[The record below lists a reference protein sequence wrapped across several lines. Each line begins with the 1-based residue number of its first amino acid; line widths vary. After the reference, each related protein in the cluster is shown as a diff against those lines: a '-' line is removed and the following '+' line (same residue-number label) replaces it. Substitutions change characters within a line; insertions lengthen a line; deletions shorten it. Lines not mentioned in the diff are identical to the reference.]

1 MSSIGRLLAL
11 MFVGAISTMGLVFFV
26 GIMGATDDGID
37 MSSSSYE
44 DEYNATTE
52 IAQGA
57 TSFMSFLPYILSV
70 CILVVGVA
78 ALGKFWTRR

>member
-11 MFVGAISTMGLVFFV
+11 MFVGAISTIGLILFV
-26 GIMGATDDGID
+26 GILGAIDDGID
-37 MSSSSYE
+37 MSGSDYE
-44 DEYNATTE
+44 EEYNSTTE

-78 ALGKFWTRR
+78 GLGKYWKHR